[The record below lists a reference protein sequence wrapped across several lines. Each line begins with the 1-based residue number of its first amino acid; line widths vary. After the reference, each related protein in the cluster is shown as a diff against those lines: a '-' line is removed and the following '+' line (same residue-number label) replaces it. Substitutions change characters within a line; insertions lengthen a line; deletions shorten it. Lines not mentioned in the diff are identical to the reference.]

1 MHLPC
6 HREHFKSQ
14 SGVMKSEETST
25 GQASSCRS
33 LDAFSKKPC
42 PSMVNWTQFHLKRRV
57 FYRIYPWTLRT
68 CGSDVSKWQWLNQ
81 PQKKMVSTKKIQL
94 QRWSPPWVFLEW
106 INLPSKVTSKLPVVP
121 GSFICF
127 TFTPGHKVLGLVP
140 LVCLW
145 IISMSARDPLSTG

>member
-81 PQKKMVSTKKIQL
+81 PQKK
-94 QRWSPPWVFLEW
+94 W
-106 INLPSKVTSKLPVVP
+106 
-121 GSFICF
+121 
-127 TFTPGHKVLGLVP
+127 LVP
-140 LVCLW
+140 KKYN
-145 IISMSARDPLSTG
+145 SKGDPLLESSWSGSTCRPRWLRSCQWSLDLSFASHSHLATRSWDWCPWCVSG